1 MNIVTIKD
9 LDAALQQ
16 IAEAMSAKGIIE
28 PNPEITVTQGRVI
41 AWLHASSKI
50 GGKLC
55 VDFYG
60 ADVNEVAA
68 AMLAHVMKLKS
79 VEEEE
84 VLAWQR
90 DLGALIDG
98 GMSMDLPDEVMAG
111 LRTSSKAMTE
121 NLITKQKDS

>member
-16 IAEAMSAKGIIE
+16 IAVAMSAKGIIA
-28 PNPEITVTQGRVI
+28 PNPEITLKQSRVTG
-41 AWLHASSKI
+41 WLHANSMI
-50 GGKLC
+50 GGRVC
-55 VDFYG
+55 TDFYG
-60 ADVNEVAA
+60 ADFNEVAA
-68 AMLAHVMKLKS
+68 AMLAHVDALKS
-79 VEEEE
+79 VEEEK

-90 DLGALIDG
+90 SLGALIDDG
-98 GMSMDLPDEVMAG
+98 ASLDLPDEVMAG

>member
-9 LDAALQQ
+9 LEHALQQ
-16 IAEAMSAKGIIE
+16 IAEAMSAKGIIA
-28 PNPEITVTQGRVI
+28 PAPEITFKQGRVNG
-41 AWLHASSKI
+41 WLHASGLI
-50 GGKLC
+50 GGRVC

-60 ADVNEVAA
+60 DDVNEMADR
-68 AMLAHVMKLKS
+68 MLAHVDALKS
-79 VEEEE
+79 VEEEK

-90 DLGALIDG
+90 SLGALIDDG
-98 GMSMDLPDEVMAG
+98 AVLDLPDEVMAG

>member
-9 LDAALQQ
+9 LDAALTQ

-28 PNPEITVTQGRVI
+28 PNPQFEMKQGRVTG
-41 AWLHASSKI
+41 WLHAQSMI
-50 GGKLC
+50 GDRTC
-55 VDFYG
+55 HSFHTDN
-60 ADVNEVAA
+60 VNEVAA
-68 AMLAHVMKLKS
+68 KMMVFVMKLKS
-79 VEEEE
+79 VEEEK

-90 DLGALIDG
+90 SLGELIDDG
-98 GMSMDLPDEVMAG
+98 ASLDLPDEVMAG

>member
-9 LDAALQQ
+9 LDAVLKQ
-16 IAEAMSAKGIIE
+16 IAEAMSAKGIIG
-28 PNPEITVTQGRVI
+28 PNPEISFKQDRVNG
-41 AWLHASSKI
+41 WLHAASQI
-50 GGKLC
+50 GGRIC

-68 AMLAHVMKLKS
+68 AMLAHVDALKS
-79 VEEEE
+79 VEEEK

-90 DLGALIDG
+90 SLGALIDDG
-98 GMSMDLPDEVMAG
+98 ASLDLPDEVMAG

>member
-1 MNIVTIKD
+1 MNIVTINH
-9 LDAALQQ
+9 LNAALRQ

-28 PNPEITVTQGRVI
+28 PSPEIDFKQSRVTG
-41 AWLHASSKI
+41 WLHAAGKI
-50 GGKLC
+50 GGRNC

-60 ADVNEVAA
+60 DDASKVAA
-68 AMLAHVMKLKS
+68 TMLAYVEALKS
-79 VEEEE
+79 VEEEK

-90 DLGALIDG
+90 SLGALIDDG
-98 GMSMDLPDEVMAG
+98 ASLDLPDEVMAG

>member
-16 IAEAMSAKGIIE
+16 IAEAMSAKGIIG
-28 PNPEITVTQGRVI
+28 PNPEITLKQGRVS
-41 AWLHASSKI
+41 AWLHAQSNI
-50 GGKLC
+50 GDRTCHG
-55 VDFYG
+55 FH
-60 ADVNEVAA
+60 ADNVNEAA
-68 AMLAHVMKLKS
+68 ATMLAFIDALKS
-79 VEEEE
+79 VEEEK

-90 DLGALIDG
+90 SLGDLIDDG
-98 GMSMDLPDEVMAG
+98 AALDLPDEVMAG

>member
-16 IAEAMSAKGIIE
+16 IAEAMSAKGIIG
-28 PNPEITVTQGRVI
+28 PNPEITLKQGRVS
-41 AWLHASSKI
+41 AWLHATSNI
-50 GGKLC
+50 GGRVC

-68 AMLAHVMKLKS
+68 AMLAHVYALKS
-79 VEEEE
+79 VEEEK

-90 DLGALIDG
+90 SLGDLIDDG
-98 GMSMDLPDEVMAG
+98 AALDLPDEVMAG

>member
-9 LDAALQQ
+9 LDAALTQ

-28 PNPEITVTQGRVI
+28 PNPEITFRQGRVNG
-41 AWLHASSKI
+41 WLHASSMI
-50 GGKLC
+50 GDRTC
-55 VDFYG
+55 HAFYG

-68 AMLAHVMKLKS
+68 AMLAHVDALKS
-79 VEEEE
+79 VEEEK

-90 DLGALIDG
+90 SLGALIDDG
-98 GMSMDLPDEVMAG
+98 ASLDLPDEVMAG

-121 NLITKQKDS
+121 NLITKQKAS